1 MMWRSHVEEF
11 LDMLID
17 KHKMRSEEV
26 GNAALERPN
35 ASCEPSFDNILA
47 RLIKIFQTLFV

>member
-1 MMWRSHVEEF
+1 
-11 LDMLID
+11 
-17 KHKMRSEEV
+17 MRSEEV